1 MKNQRKLKF
10 NKNKLHKSRLNNRW
24 KSQERKLFN
33 RQHTKLQKNLKN
45 WRKMILKTNLRK
57 DRLLL
62 AHQRKLLQLKLAA
75 DTLHL
80 MEVLILKINQ
90 IKQLSKVR
98 LIRQTLWMVT
108 LIILKVQK
116 VIYRLVILHLKLIL
130 SQETE

>member
-1 MKNQRKLKF
+1 
-10 NKNKLHKSRLNNRW
+10 
-24 KSQERKLFN
+24 
-33 RQHTKLQKNLKN
+33 
-45 WRKMILKTNLRK
+45 MILKTNLRK